1 MSLSKPDHLLPR
13 QFCRRWDARPV
24 AIKLLC
30 EMTERDWAL
39 LEIDYGERAVAALP
53 AHVLRTL
60 DAGAR
65 RELVRTLGRHRVA
78 QLKNR
83 RERERATLAAAN
95 PGGVDPRRCAEAP
108 GIRRAL
114 TQ

>member
-30 EMTERDWAL
+30 EMTERDWTL
-39 LEIDYGERAVAALP
+39 LETDYGERAVAALP
-53 AHVLRTL
+53 AHVLRAL
-60 DAGAR
+60 DAGVR
-65 RELVRTLGRHRVA
+65 RDLVRTLGRRRVA
-78 QLKNR
+78 QLRKR
-83 RERERATLAAAN
+83 RERERAEVPAASR
-95 PGGVDPRRCAEAP
+95 GGLDPRHSAAAP

-114 TQ
+114 TE